1 MELTSAVLRASLPP
15 CPPPLAGSPAP
26 TSGRA
31 GLAVPLLS
39 KTVSQ
44 AGNWE
49 PSLLQWAGTPLQGDK
64 PPVPSAW
71 HSGPSTPAVVSP
83 SSFRELRKTKVG
95 AEPGVGPPATPLLL
109 ASAFPYQAP
118 PVALTTPLPL
128 AFGRNHPGCPGLFP
142 WNILSTQRV
151 RASHLEPDLFSL
163 RPHTSPRTDVRLG
176 STWGLWM

>member
-1 MELTSAVLRASLPP
+1 MSAVRAFLPP
-15 CPPPLAGSPAP
+15 RPPPLAGSPAP

-39 KTVSQ
+39 KNSVP
-44 AGNWE
+44 GWE
-49 PSLLQWAGTPLQGDK
+49 LGTLPAPIGRHPAVGRQPPL
-64 PPVPSAW
+64 PVPSAW

-95 AEPGVGPPATPLLL
+95 AEPGMGPPATPLLL

-163 RPHTSPRTDVRLG
+163 RPHTTPRTDVRLG